1 MDQSPTGKF
10 PVHSTPGEFKAPFS
24 WHPPCPPYLPVF
36 GDKAQEQGMGRR
48 LCSLCHVG
56 PLQAVRKS
64 RRRAIFTLLLFAF
77 KRRAGRGSQ
86 TGLSSLPH
94 TQKSKAPWPHATGQR
109 DAEQTQGWGR
119 DEAAPSG
126 SVLVCSRVPPSADQ
140 ALTAP
145 GMGPM
150 GAVGDRLLRSC
161 FPDVGRTRAAT
172 QPASGGFTGLG
183 ARWLLGARGRPGL
196 IIKTE
201 DGAPGT
207 GARQVRADGAPA
219 HVPLPAPPSQPLST
233 GVILLPQTTLGL
245 VTLGKGHGDWPLV
258 DGGAGSQVHHE
269 TSAQDAPLQTGIQTP
284 GSRG

>member
-1 MDQSPTGKF
+1 
-10 PVHSTPGEFKAPFS
+10 
-24 WHPPCPPYLPVF
+24 
-36 GDKAQEQGMGRR
+36 MGRR

-94 TQKSKAPWPHATGQR
+94 AQKSKAPWPHATGQR
-109 DAEQTQGWGR
+109 DAEQKQGWGR

-172 QPASGGFTGLG
+172 KPTSRGFTGLG
-183 ARWLLGARGRPGL
+183 ARWLLGAREGPDSSSRL
-196 IIKTE
+196 RTE
-201 DGAPGT
+201 
-207 GARQVRADGAPA
+207 
-219 HVPLPAPPSQPLST
+219 LPAREQDKRGRTGPPPTCLCLRPHRSRYQ
-233 GVILLPQTTLGL
+233 
-245 VTLGKGHGDWPLV
+245 
-258 DGGAGSQVHHE
+258 
-269 TSAQDAPLQTGIQTP
+269 P
-284 GSRG
+284 GSFCSHRRRSAW